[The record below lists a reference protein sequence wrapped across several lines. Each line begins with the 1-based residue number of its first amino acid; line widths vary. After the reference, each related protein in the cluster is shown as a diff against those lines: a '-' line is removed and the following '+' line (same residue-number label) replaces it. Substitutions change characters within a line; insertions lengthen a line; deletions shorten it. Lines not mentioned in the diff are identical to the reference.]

1 MGDKTKI
8 EWSDATWNP
17 VTGCDRCSPGCDH
30 CYALGVAARLKAM
43 GQANYQKDG
52 DPRTSGPGF
61 GVTCHPH
68 MLDIPLRWKKPRR
81 IFVNSMSDLF
91 HPDVPGDFIAQ
102 VFAVMACAPQHTFQV
117 LTKRPQRMQ
126 QMLSDDGDDNGDRLP
141 FVAMVELAIMEM
153 LDQGIVEPDDEWPQ
167 FFPVPC
173 SGPDELLPWPLGNV
187 WCGVSIENDTYRWRA
202 DHLRSTPAAVRF
214 ISAEPLLGPLPS
226 LDLTGIDWLI
236 VGGESGPNARPM
248 HPDWVRNLRDRCN
261 GFFPCPGSADGEH
274 RSSTC
279 GCPCDDTAFF
289 FKQWGAWRPI
299 EDDLNGTVGR
309 WVGPNGNT
317 YSTPGTLADQ
327 RELMSRFGKNVAGR
341 ELDGRTWDEMPER
354 SR

>member
-1 MGDKTKI
+1 MGDNTKI

-17 VTGCDRCSPGCDH
+17 VTGCDRCSPGCDF

-68 MLDIPLRWKKPRR
+68 MLDQPLRWKKPRR

-91 HPDVPGDFIAQ
+91 HPDVPDDFIAQ
-102 VFAVMACAPQHTFQV
+102 VFAVMALAQHHTFQV
-117 LTKRPQRMQ
+117 LTKRPQRMSALLGP
-126 QMLSDDGDDNGDRLP
+126 LSGWSEMRERWVDRGIDGAFGVDRLRTEHPYDP
-141 FVAMVELAIMEM
+141 FA
-153 LDQGIVEPDDEWPQ
+153 
-167 FFPVPC
+167 
-173 SGPDELLPWPLGNV
+173 WPLPNV
-187 WCGVSIENDTYRWRA
+187 WLGVSIESDRYTFRA
-202 DHLRSTPAAVRF
+202 DDLRNTPAAVRF

-279 GCPCDDTAFF
+279 SCPCDDIDFF

-299 EDDLNGTVGR
+299 GDDLNGTVGR
-309 WVGPNGNT
+309 WVGPNGST

-341 ELDGRTWDEMPER
+341 DLDGRTWDEMPDGAA
-354 SR
+354 